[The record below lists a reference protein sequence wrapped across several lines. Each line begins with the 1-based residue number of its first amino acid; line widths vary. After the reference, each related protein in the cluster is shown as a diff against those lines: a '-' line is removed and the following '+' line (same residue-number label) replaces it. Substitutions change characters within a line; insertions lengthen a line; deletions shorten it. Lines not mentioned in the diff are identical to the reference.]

1 MATGRV
7 KKKVGRIAFYAVL
20 LCVTIFTLVP
30 ILWVFITS
38 LKLDADVLRTPVI
51 YFPKKIMWDNY
62 RYVWEKAQFSQFF
75 FNTVLVSGITTVI
88 VVALSVLVAYGLS
101 RFKFRGKKSVMNLLL
116 LTQLLPGMMLLVPIF
131 ITLNNL
137 RLVDTLAG
145 LIIVF
150 VAFDLPFC
158 SLLLRNFA
166 NNIPVSLEE
175 AAMID
180 GCSTLGVL
188 FRIVFPLMLPGAIA
202 VGVFSF
208 LGSWNEFLFPLVLMN
223 DPAKFTISIG
233 LGYMKGAYATKYAA
247 MAAGTVISL
256 IVPLALFA
264 IMQKHLINGLTSG
277 SVKE

>member
-1 MATGRV
+1 
-7 KKKVGRIAFYAVL
+7 
-20 LCVTIFTLVP
+20 
-30 ILWVFITS
+30 
-38 LKLDADVLRTPVI
+38 
-51 YFPKKIMWDNY
+51 
-62 RYVWEKAQFSQFF
+62 
-75 FNTVLVSGITTVI
+75 VSGITTAI
-88 VVALSVLVAYGLS
+88 VVVLSMLVAYGLS
-101 RFKFRGKKSVMNLLL
+101 RFKFRGKKGIMNLLL

-137 RLVDTLAG
+137 RLVNTLTG

-188 FRIVFPLMLPGAIA
+188 FRIVFPLLLPGAIA

-208 LGSWNEFLFPLVLMN
+208 LGSWNEFLFPLVLMS

-256 IVPLALFA
+256 VIPLALFA

>member
-1 MATGRV
+1 MKASNV
-7 KKKVGRIAFYAVL
+7 KRKVRRFAFYTVL
-20 LCVTIFTLVP
+20 LCLTIFTLVP
-30 ILWVFITS
+30 LIWVIITS
-38 LKLDADVLRTPVI
+38 LKLDAEVLRTPVV
-51 YFPKKIMWDNY
+51 YFPKNVIWDNY
-62 RYVWEKAQFSQFF
+62 RYVWEKAQFSKFF
-75 FNTVLVSGITTVI
+75 FNTVLVSGITTAI
-88 VVALSVLVAYGLS
+88 VVVLSMLVAYGLS
-101 RFKFRGKKSVMNLLL
+101 RFKFRGKKGIMNLLL

-137 RLVDTLAG
+137 RLVNTLTG

-188 FRIVFPLMLPGAIA
+188 FRIVFPLLLPGAIA

-208 LGSWNEFLFPLVLMN
+208 LGSWNEFLFPLVLMS

-256 IVPLALFA
+256 VIPLALFA